1 MRMRGILFSLVILWG
16 VSGCDKVDSQREAME
31 AGDRKVKEGAYRNAI
46 RNYEDALDGTAKT
59 ADVHYKIAVLYD
71 DKLKEPLDAIHHY
84 DRYLDME
91 PTGGHAK
98 EAKAARSDCDR
109 RLQAK
114 MSKEG
119 FMTTGEAARL
129 RNENESLRK
138 LVTDLRNPK
147 TAVAS
152 RAANPGVPDK
162 LPPGSHQY
170 TVESGDTLA
179 SIANKFYKNRAM
191 AANIKD
197 ANFNQLNGTDRIKP
211 GQVLIIPEAPKR
223 GN

>member
-1 MRMRGILFSLVILWG
+1 MTLRRILFSIVVLGAVAA
-16 VSGCDKVDSQREAME
+16 CDKVDSQREAMN
-31 AGDRKVKEGAYRNAI
+31 AGDRKVKEGAWRGAI
-46 RNYEDALDGTAKT
+46 RNYEDALDGTSKT
-59 ADVHYKIAVLYD
+59 ADVHYSIAVLYD

-84 DRYLDME
+84 ERYLEMA
-91 PTGGHAK
+91 PTGSHAK
-98 EAKAARSDCDR
+98 EAKAALSDCEK

-147 TAVAS
+147 AAAAARV
-152 RAANPGVPDK
+152 ANPGAPDSM
-162 LPPGSHQY
+162 PAGSHQY
-170 TVESGDTLA
+170 TVERGDTLA

-191 AANIKD
+191 SANIKD
-197 ANFNQLNGTDRIKP
+197 ANFNQLNGKDSIKP

-223 GN
+223 RN